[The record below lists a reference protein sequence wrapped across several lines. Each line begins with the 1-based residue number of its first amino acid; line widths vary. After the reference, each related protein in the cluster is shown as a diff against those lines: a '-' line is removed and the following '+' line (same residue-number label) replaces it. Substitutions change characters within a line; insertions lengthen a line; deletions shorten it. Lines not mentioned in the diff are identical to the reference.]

1 VIPVVRIALTRL
13 AFLLMNTLSHI
24 AINSD
29 DVSASRAFYRAA
41 FGWQFSAW
49 GPPGFYRVE
58 ADDPHGPGVT
68 AALQQRRRLLADHP
82 TTGFECTIAVDDID
96 RVERAA
102 LAAGG
107 RLLMQT
113 TTIAGV
119 GHLVWLADPSG
130 NVVGAMQYD
139 NNAE

>member
-1 VIPVVRIALTRL
+1 
-13 AFLLMNTLSHI
+13 MNTLSHI
-24 AINSD
+24 AINAD
-29 DVSASRAFYRAA
+29 DVSAGRAFYRAT

-49 GPPGFYRVE
+49 GPPGFYRIE
-58 ADDPHGPGVT
+58 ADEPGGPGVT
-68 AALQQRRRLLADHP
+68 AALQQRRQLLDDRP
-82 TTGFECTIAVDDID
+82 TPAFECTIAVDDVH

-107 RLLMQT
+107 RVLMPT

-139 NNAE
+139 GDAE

>member
-1 VIPVVRIALTRL
+1 MTK
-13 AFLLMNTLSHI
+13 LSHI
-24 AINSD
+24 AINAD
-29 DVSASRAFYRAA
+29 DVPVSRAFYRAT

-49 GPPGFYRVE
+49 GPPGFYRME

-68 AALQQRRRLLADHP
+68 AALQQRRQLADQP
-82 TTGFECTIAVDDID
+82 TTGFECTIAVDDIH
-96 RVERAA
+96 RVQKAA

-107 RLLMQT
+107 HLLMQT

-119 GHLVWLADPSG
+119 GHLIWLADPSG